1 MNDQQSKAAAFR
13 QLHVPGDPL
22 VLFNVWDAGSARAVA
37 SAGAKAIATGS
48 HSVAGALGYD
58 DAEATPLDAVIAN
71 LERICASVDLPV
83 TLDFESA
90 YARAASKAAS
100 NVAKVIDAGA
110 VGINFE
116 DQIIGGE
123 GLYLVAEQCE
133 RIAAIRKAADAKGT
147 GFYLN
152 ARTDIWLSA
161 GQASINETDRMDEAL
176 ARLKAYADA
185 GADGFFI
192 PGLVDEAS
200 IEIICRES
208 PLPVNVMMF
217 DAMPSKARL
226 AELGVARISHGPG
239 PWRKAME
246 HLTGLAREAL

>member
-1 MNDQQSKAAAFR
+1 MNDQQTKAAAFR

-22 VLFNVWDAGSARAVA
+22 VLFNVWDSGSARVVA
-37 SAGAKAIATGS
+37 GAGAKAIATGS
-48 HSVAGALGYD
+48 HSVACALGYD
-58 DAEATPLDAVIAN
+58 DAEATPLHAVITN

-83 TLDFESA
+83 TLDFESG
-90 YARAASKAAS
+90 YARIPKEVAS
-100 NVAKVIDAGA
+100 NVAQVIDAGA

-123 GLYLVAEQCE
+123 GLYPIAEQC
-133 RIAAIRKAADAKGT
+133 AKGE

-161 GQASINETDRMDEAL
+161 GQVSVDEADRMDEAL

-192 PGLVDEAS
+192 PGLADEAS
-200 IEIICRES
+200 IQIICRES
-208 PLPVNVMMF
+208 PIPVNVMMF
-217 DAMPSKARL
+217 DAMPNKPRL
-226 AELGVARISHGPG
+226 AELGVARISHGPA

-246 HLTGLAREAL
+246 HLAGLAREAF